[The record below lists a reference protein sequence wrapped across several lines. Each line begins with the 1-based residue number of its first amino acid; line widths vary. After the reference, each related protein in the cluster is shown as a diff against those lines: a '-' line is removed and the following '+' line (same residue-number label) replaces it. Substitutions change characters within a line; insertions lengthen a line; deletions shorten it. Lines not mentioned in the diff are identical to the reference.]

1 MYSNNNKDMIY
12 LGVFFIKHTGLSKS
26 YEVAGYFQKVGGE
39 MEMLLHPDIFRPG
52 VWGLQKQCV
61 NL

>member
-1 MYSNNNKDMIY
+1 MYSNNYKDMIY
-12 LGVFFIKHTGLSKS
+12 LGFFFIKHTGLSIS

-39 MEMLLHPDIFRPG
+39 MEVLLRPDIFRLG